1 MASGNPCTPPQRILI
16 IGGRSLLGQNLA
28 LALSREGCEKIN
40 LFDILET
47 SPPRGMLDSN
57 LIEIFRGD
65 VVNEKH
71 LKKAIQGVDTVFH
84 IASYGMSGA
93 EGLDGELIQRINV
106 EGSRNVIERCLEF
119 GVKRL
124 IYTSTYN
131 VVFGGHPSNEIE
143 NGDESA
149 PYLHPDMHCD
159 YYSKTKAEA
168 EKLILK
174 ANGVKTREGHPLRTC
189 SIRPAAIYGEG
200 ERRHFARIVKIIK
213 QGLYVVT
220 IGQAS
225 AKQDWVHIDNLVFAH
240 TLAAKHLTDT
250 KKGPGTACG
259 QAYFINDGESINTFQ
274 FVKPLV
280 LALNRPYPS
289 ISLPYS
295 LAMRGGQICEILYYF
310 ANTLGVK
317 IEPFLT
323 RCEVNKC
330 ARMHTFRI
338 DKARRELGYYP
349 KVNIHEG
356 RKRHLKWV
364 LQQEEK
370 SNRNELKP
378 RKIPKNHHWLFRLA
392 LILALL
398 FVFLCA
404 FCFEST

>member
-225 AKQDWVHIDNLVFAH
+225 AKQ
-240 TLAAKHLTDT
+240 
-250 KKGPGTACG
+250 
-259 QAYFINDGESINTFQ
+259 
-274 FVKPLV
+274 PLV